1 MRRVWHPVWCC
12 KANAC
17 LPCDRYGKVWEA
29 GKARSCR
36 IPRSLS
42 RRSFNEGGAAIFILN
57 RKSRHKAKSKS
68 ASENCN
74 LLFYL
79 ISNIAAHFCQ
89 SHLFHFFQIL
99 FQKLCNFVNKY
110 LHFIVLHAIL
120 YQ

>member
-57 RKSRHKAKSKS
+57 GKSRHKAKSKS

-89 SHLFHFFQIL
+89 SHLFHFFSNSFSETL
-99 FQKLCNFVNKY
+99 
-110 LHFIVLHAIL
+110 
-120 YQ
+120 